1 VLFELNNQT
10 VNSTINDINVAMQGQ
25 RNRNLGGHIM
35 QLGGV
40 LRLEG
45 CTCPPL
51 YRLLEDRGLSPPPVQ
66 ALGQRRPIMSVE

>member
-45 CTCPPL
+45 CTW
-51 YRLLEDRGLSPPPVQ
+51 
-66 ALGQRRPIMSVE
+66 AFPIVP